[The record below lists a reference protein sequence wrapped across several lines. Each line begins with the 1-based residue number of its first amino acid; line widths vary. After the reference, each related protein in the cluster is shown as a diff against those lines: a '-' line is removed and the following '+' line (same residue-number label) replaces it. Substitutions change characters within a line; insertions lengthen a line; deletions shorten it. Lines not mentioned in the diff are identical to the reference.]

1 MRTITNV
8 DELDQILAE
17 CERAAQ
23 VSDDELRRVFQTFR
37 MDVAAQLPPDP
48 FSKDYANAQMA
59 LYERIAGRPYSTANE
74 KSIFDAEAAVV
85 RPFPY
90 IASCPVAG
98 VHWGAIAFLLRNMAL
113 RPGARVLDVGAGWGN
128 TTLALAQLGFEVT
141 ALDIEP
147 RFCELIRERTRRAG
161 DAGRGDKR

>member
-1 MRTITNV
+1 MRTITNL
-8 DELDQILAE
+8 DELDQIMAE

-37 MDVAAQLPPDP
+37 MDLAVHLPPDP

-59 LYERIAGRPYSTANE
+59 LYERVAGRPYSTANE

-98 VHWGAIAFLLRNMAL
+98 VHWGAIAFSAAEHVASARRPSARRQAPDGAIRHWPWRNSDLR
-113 RPGARVLDVGAGWGN
+113 
-128 TTLALAQLGFEVT
+128 
-141 ALDIEP
+141 
-147 RFCELIRERTRRAG
+147 
-161 DAGRGDKR
+161 